1 MLLKA
6 TQCTSQTKLY
16 EIVSSNNNLEV
27 QDNHNRHQRQSG
39 HSHRY

>member
-16 EIVSSNNNLEV
+16 EIVSSNNKLEV
-27 QDNHNRHQRQSG
+27 QGNLNQHQRQSG
-39 HSHRY
+39 HSRPY